1 MGQLKLT
8 LVRSTIGKS
17 KRQKATVEALGLRK
31 MNQSVVKEAS
41 PQVQGMVRKVQ
52 HLLSIEEVK

>member
-1 MGQLKLT
+1 MAKLKLT

-31 MNQSVVKEAS
+31 MNQTVEKEAS
-41 PQVQGMVRKVQ
+41 PQVLGMVKKVQ
-52 HLLSIEEVK
+52 HLLSVTEV